1 MSFFRNI
8 AGLLGTG
15 EDLVLATIL
24 QRSGSAPRAVGSRM
38 AVLSDGSILDT
49 IGGGVLEARV
59 MELGRE
65 VFKSRSSLVRE
76 FTLTAG
82 DASRMGMICGG
93 QVQVLIH
100 FVDAA
105 EDGERRLYGEIGRIQ
120 ERHGQGWVITR
131 LPLGEATGE
140 RPEIGL
146 LDTDGTYTGTLD
158 PVLVREALARFKG
171 RQPDVLWLGE
181 QGFLVEPLSTRG
193 TVVIFGAG
201 HISLELAALTGRVGF
216 RTVVLDDREEFANRE
231 RFPAVD
237 EIHVLETFERAM
249 DGLEV
254 GEESYLVLVTRGHGH
269 DRTVL
274 ARALGT
280 TAGYIGMI
288 GSRRKRDAVYA
299 ALLEEGFT
307 RRDLERVHC
316 PIGLDIGGETPQE
329 IAVSIL
335 AELIQVRA
343 GKS

>member
-8 AGLLGTG
+8 AGLLESG

-38 AVLSDGSILDT
+38 AVRPDGSILGT
-49 IGGGVLEARV
+49 IGGGMLEARV
-59 MELGRE
+59 MELARE
-65 VFKSRSSLVRE
+65 VFKSRSSLVRD

-93 QVQVLIH
+93 QVRVLIH
-100 FVDAA
+100 FVDAS
-105 EDGERRLYGEIGRIQ
+105 EDDQRRLYGEIGRIQ
-120 ERHGQGWVITR
+120 EGHGRAWLVTR
-131 LPLGEATGE
+131 LPRHEGTGE
-140 RPEIGL
+140 LPETGL
-146 LDTDGTYTGTLD
+146 LGKDGDYTGSLD
-158 PVLVREALARFKG
+158 PVLAREVVAQFAD
-171 RQPDVLWLGE
+171 RQPEVVWHGE
-181 QGFLVEPLSTRG
+181 EGFLVEPTSMG
-193 TVVIFGAG
+193 GSVVIFGAG
-201 HISLELAALTGRVGF
+201 HISQELAPLTGRVGF

-237 EIHVLETFERAM
+237 EIHVLESFERAM
-249 DGLEV
+249 DVLEI

-274 ARALGT
+274 AQALGT

-288 GSRRKRDAVYA
+288 GSRRKRDAIYA

-316 PIGLDIGGETPQE
+316 PIGLDIGAETPEE